1 MPFADIDHRRFHYQD
16 TGGPGPVVVLS
27 HGNLMDHSMWES
39 QVAALCGEFR
49 CISWD
54 ERLHGRTEDDGAPH
68 DFWDSARD
76 LLALLDHLGIEQA
89 ALVGHSQGGFLSL
102 RAALLA
108 PGRVRALVLVDS
120 AAVSWPTPA
129 LAQMAQVAEGFRAGG
144 PEAVAP
150 ELLGLLLGPR
160 DQFPDLHSRWQATW
174 QRQSRERLATAV
186 GVLMGVDTMATRLAE
201 ISAPTLVI
209 HGEADRPVPLEL
221 GAMLSEVLPGARPLV
236 LIPGAGHTPPLTH
249 PEPVNLALTAF
260 LRTHAHPTAVTTSR
274 TTTDATANAAG

>member
-1 MPFADIDHRRFHYQD
+1 MPFAAIDRRRFHYQD

-27 HGNLMDHSMWES
+27 HGNLMDHSMWQA
-39 QVAALCGEFR
+39 QVAALRDEFR

-54 ERLHGRTEDDGAPH
+54 GRLHGRTEDDGAPH
-68 DFWDSARD
+68 DYWDSARD
-76 LLALLDHLGIEQA
+76 LLALLDHLGVEQA

-120 AAVSWPTPA
+120 AAVAWPTPA
-129 LAQMAQVAEGFRAGG
+129 LAQMALVAEGFRAGG

-160 DQFPDLHSRWQATW
+160 DRHPDLHRTWLAGW
-174 QRQSRERLATAV
+174 QRQPRERLATAV
-186 GVLMGVDTMATRLAE
+186 GVLMGVDDLAARLSE
-201 ISAPTLVI
+201 ISAPALVI
-209 HGEADRPVPLEL
+209 HGEADQPVPLDL
-221 GAMLSEVLPGARPLV
+221 GAMMSEVLPGARPLV
-236 LIPGAGHTPPLTH
+236 TIPGAGHTPPLTH

-260 LRTHAHPTAVTTSR
+260 LHSHAHPTA
-274 TTTDATANAAG
+274 DAAG